1 MDKTNATSESAK
13 KKKKHKKKKESEQKE
28 GPLDPQSTQ
37 NDNGTPL
44 NEGKDK
50 TPSKQHKVK
59 KHSETENVA
68 VGEPNGKQEKSRKKV
83 YSNCSFNNI
92 INLKKL
98 YIISYLVGCIKH
110 LVNKF

>member
-28 GPLDPQSTQ
+28 EPLDTQSLQ

-44 NEGKDK
+44 KEGKDK

-59 KHSETENVA
+59 KHYETENVS
-68 VGEPNGKQEKSRKKV
+68 VGEPNGKQKKPGKKV
-83 YSNCSFNNI
+83 YSKCSFNRI
-92 INLKKL
+92 ISLKKL
-98 YIISYLVGCIKH
+98 YIISYLVG
-110 LVNKF
+110 